1 MYLLCIFALALC
13 VACAPNQ
20 VRGLLISVSLVFGCK
35 INTFF
40 GNVLVPK
47 IKKWQIFFQLR

>member
-1 MYLLCIFALALC
+1 MYLCAGLVC